1 MFGEGV
7 VVDTLHAEPDE
18 QGNIEW
24 YAVQFDEG
32 IKKVF
37 TEKLQVMTAEYHG
50 NHKKKRMTNGR

>member
-7 VVDTLHAEPDE
+7 VVDGLHAEPDE

-37 TEKLQVMTAEYHG
+37 TEKLEVMVAEYHG
-50 NHKKKRMTNGR
+50 NHKKKKRMIGQ